1 MQATVGL
8 NPFLSAI
15 IFSIGFSEFNEKCTY
30 SEFLVNVVKSWPG
43 RSMGSGPFG
52 ALPGL
57 YKSNTLLV
65 VSVRM

>member
-30 SEFLVNVVKSWPG
+30 SEFLLNVLNLG
-43 RSMGSGPFG
+43 QEDQ
-52 ALPGL
+52 
-57 YKSNTLLV
+57 
-65 VSVRM
+65 